1 MTIEEKKER
10 IIELRKA
17 GATYEQISDALGYPK
32 NSHGGGFVSKVLR
45 ECGMTNSTADKEHK
59 RLAAIDYVKAGI
71 SYEETAKLVGFSTK
85 YVKLI
90 CYKNG
95 IRQIQD
101 SKEKRNEEMRAY
113 KAQGHTMKEVA
124 ERFGESQSVAQAAC
138 KGIAPQKSRPQE
150 YKNGWDEE
158 RQIVNAIRTIA
169 ERAPMFEYA
178 GGYTGSDGFV
188 DLRCKTC
195 GAVIRKSYVSVRHGR
210 AQCENCLRIAAEE
223 KAKQEDLRR
232 KIDADRK
239 AWKEAG
245 KRKATQLSFSF
256 CKACGEMFFSERK
269 GVLYCSATCARREH
283 DAIKKDKR
291 IRKIASII
299 VDKDITVE
307 SLYEIS
313 NGKCAL
319 CGGDCN
325 WGDHVIRD
333 DGTFVV
339 GAMYPSIDH
348 IKPISKGGL
357 HEWSNVQLAHFA
369 CNSKKGNR
377 V

>member
-1 MTIEEKKER
+1 MGGIGSGRKKSVDY
-10 IIELRKA
+10 EL
-17 GATYEQISDALGYPK
+17 
-32 NSHGGGFVSKVLR
+32 LR
-45 ECGMTNSTADKEHK
+45 E
-59 RLAAIDYVKAGI
+59 
-71 SYEETAKLVGFSTK
+71 
-85 YVKLI
+85 
-90 CYKNG
+90 
-95 IRQIQD
+95 
-101 SKEKRNEEMRAY
+101 Y

-124 ERFGESQSVAQAAC
+124 ERFGVSQAIANVAC
-138 KGIAPQKSRPQE
+138 KGIAPQVGRPQE
-150 YKNGWDEE
+150 YKNGWTKEDFNRDVYAENFVKE
-158 RQIVNAIRTIA
+158 RIPQ
-169 ERAPMFEYA
+169 FEYI
-178 GGYTGSDGFV
+178 DGFV
-188 DLRCKTC
+188 SSDGTVRLRCLKC
-195 GAVIRKSYVSVRHGR
+195 GEIVIKSWVTVRHSKAVCGN
-210 AQCENCLRIAAEE
+210 CERIATEE
-223 KAKQEDLRR
+223 RKKQKEHQRR
-232 KIDADRK
+232 IDADRK
-239 AWKEAG
+239 AWEEVG
-245 KRKATQLSFSF
+245 KRQATQLSFSF

>member
-1 MTIEEKKER
+1 MG
-10 IIELRKA
+10 RKTTVDYA
-17 GATYEQISDALGYPK
+17 A
-32 NSHGGGFVSKVLR
+32 LR
-45 ECGMTNSTADKEHK
+45 E
-59 RLAAIDYVKAGI
+59 
-71 SYEETAKLVGFSTK
+71 
-85 YVKLI
+85 
-90 CYKNG
+90 
-95 IRQIQD
+95 
-101 SKEKRNEEMRAY
+101 Y
-113 KAQGHTMKEVA
+113 KAKGHTNKEVA
-124 ERFGESQSVAQAAC
+124 EHFGIDKSTAAKAC
-138 KGIAPQKSRPQE
+138 RGITGRPPE
-150 YKNGWDEE
+150 HKNGYTKGDFNRDEYAADLVKK
-158 RQIVNAIRTIA
+158 RIPQ
-169 ERAPMFEYA
+169 FEYI
-178 GGYTGSDGFV
+178 DGFV
-188 DLRCKTC
+188 SSEGTVRLRCLKC
-195 GAVIRKSYVSVRHGR
+195 GEIVIRSWITVRHR
-210 AQCENCLRIAAEE
+210 KIVCDNCERIAAEE
-223 KAKQEDLRR
+223 R
-232 KIDADRK
+232 KRQKELQRLIDADRK

-245 KRKATQLSFSF
+245 KKKATQLSFSF

-291 IRKIASII
+291 IRRIASVI